1 MKILWVLLFAFLFA
15 LIVLLNLF
23 YLTLLGKW
31 KKAYTNLVEHA
42 KNLKADNIK
51 LQHDVYRLT
60 YIVPETENKKGRK
73 KNGKN

>member
-1 MKILWVLLFAFLFA
+1 MIAICISLSVFALA
-15 LIVLLNLF
+15 LIVINMICLNL
-23 YLTLLGKW
+23 LSKW
-31 KKAYTNLVEHA
+31 RNAYVNLVEHA
-42 KNLKADNIK
+42 KNLKSENIK